1 MVLEE
6 PKRGNRK
13 YCMSPVPRPP
23 SFWIDADSLKA
34 SIALSLDF
42 EKDEHYGRGTD
53 TLQSLHSLQ
62 DKTLP
67 LSPRLRSTLATII
80 SLNTLFETLCRK
92 SLYAEPHSTKI
103 LDELRAYEV
112 FINGHISS
120 VELLEKRV
128 QEILSL
134 VNYT

>member
-1 MVLEE
+1 
-6 PKRGNRK
+6 
-13 YCMSPVPRPP
+13 MSPVPRPP

-42 EKDEHYGRGTD
+42 EKDDHYGRGTD

-62 DKTLP
+62 DKILP
-67 LSPRLRSTLATII
+67 LSPRLRSTLATVI
-80 SLNTLFETLCRK
+80 SLNTLLETLRRK
-92 SLYAEPHSTKI
+92 SLYEEPHSSKI

-128 QEILSL
+128 EEILSL
-134 VNYT
+134 VSYI